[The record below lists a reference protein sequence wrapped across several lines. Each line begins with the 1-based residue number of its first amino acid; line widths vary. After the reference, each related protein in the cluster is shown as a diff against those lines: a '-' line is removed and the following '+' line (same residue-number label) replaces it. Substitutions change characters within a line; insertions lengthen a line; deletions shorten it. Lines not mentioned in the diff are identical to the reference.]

1 MKPIPLFI
9 AKDASDLAQ
18 WLLQQVSQA
27 RIDAQDQVNNLYAII
42 DTPRLQERGTVEDLL
57 KPFRDAAP
65 IVNLYGDFGGHSI
78 ASDGPRLIAVPLG
91 SMDLL
96 HALCTWSVEAQAV
109 SFLYGVSSFENLSA
123 HLQHLRE
130 VTLPDGTLSLFRYQ
144 DTYVTYTLAELLKN
158 NQADVLL
165 GTLTA
170 WVTINPCQQVRTIVH
185 GYAFRLDR
193 APRTPQRFSITEN
206 QLTALSE
213 KLRVPQIRARVME
226 VDATLLQGKSSCEI
240 YQGLADG
247 IEKATE
253 LGLRNSR
260 DIELY
265 SILRL
270 QLPNGFEKQPPFH
283 SIFSKMKVVQQPSFW
298 SQVETI
304 RSEQWEGLSLWA
316 AGVSQAK

>member
-226 VDATLLQGKSSCEI
+226 VDEALLGGKSTCQV
-240 YQGLADG
+240 YQEL
-247 IEKATE
+247 IESIDKANA
-253 LGLRNSR
+253 LSLHRAS
-260 DIELY
+260 DIALY
-265 SILRL
+265 CVLKL
-270 QLPNGFEKQPPFH
+270 QLPSGFEARPPFAGIFARIKDGRH
-283 SIFSKMKVVQQPSFW
+283 SLGEEIDRITPA
-298 SQVETI
+298 
-304 RSEQWEGLSLWA
+304 QWAVLE
-316 AGVSQAK
+316 K